1 MSSVALLWATEDWWP
16 QVGNSKVCGP
26 CILKA
31 PQSHHWV
38 SNLRHHL
45 RRQVLTVASCRSRKG
60 DVDYICTPTER
71 LPVRCKLA
79 ARWFRDPSS
88 LTPNARRCTVG
99 ACAGNPAVAGW
110 NHPGNTPQLQKQQL
124 SPTGASENTLGNLKL
139 CSRILHFVC
148 LFGLLSSGWPG
159 TLISS

>member
-45 RRQVLTVASCRSRKG
+45 RRQVLTVASCGSRKG

-88 LTPNARRCTVG
+88 LTPNARRCTVHSWSMCRKPSSCRVEPPRKHSTAAETAIITYG
-99 ACAGNPAVAGW
+99 SLRK
-110 NHPGNTPQLQKQQL
+110 HTRQPQ
-124 SPTGASENTLGNLKL
+124 TLFKDLP
-139 CSRILHFVC
+139 FC
-148 LFGLLSSGWPG
+148 LFVW
-159 TLISS
+159 TA